1 MIGRQVTDRARA
13 GVVIAFIL
21 LIQEENPM
29 KHPVSA
35 IFLLIALLLPAA
47 PVQAADEIVEK
58 TYCTQGIAYES
69 IDALKLDLLNN
80 AKKAVIDELF
90 GEFIVASTAV
100 ENFVVTKDQIQ
111 TSSLGFVRV
120 EGNTKFHNG
129 EDFAD
134 VCVTIAGYVTA
145 EDRAKF
151 VPEPLD
157 NKYCDA
163 DDDMTTSQ
171 LIAYVKDETIIQA
184 LIEYDPKLKAAD
196 KDSLLQLVQKVTYL
210 ESGFISDTQTYCA
223 TFEGEV
229 VPVEVMAFLGTD
241 SIEEEAKASVLSEG
255 LVAYYS
261 FDNEDANDSSENG
274 NHGTLYGDP
283 QTVSGIRELALQ
295 FGDYNNPDH
304 IIVANSNSLSSVDNF
319 TYSLWF
325 NLLEHTSQDGNGG
338 VVSQFGAQT
347 LLGKS
352 GDRTGIFLYVQ
363 RSTSDGLWY
372 PKVANGGC
380 DLQGGGCGSGQ
391 VIMETESGM
400 GVNLDEWHM
409 LTVTHDDRHVRLYLD
424 GVLQH
429 ELATE
434 RFLLDTTM
442 ATRPIYMGWELGGT
456 NEANMWYP
464 LTGMLDE
471 VRIYDRALNEAE
483 IQTLYEQDA
492 PNTVVQR

>member
-1 MIGRQVTDRARA
+1 
-13 GVVIAFIL
+13 
-21 LIQEENPM
+21 M
-29 KHPVSA
+29 KHPLSL
-35 IFLLIALLLPAA
+35 IFLLFSLFLPAA
-47 PVQAADEIVEK
+47 PPMQAADDVIEK
-58 TYCTQGIAYES
+58 TYCTQGIAYDS
-69 IDALKLDLLNN
+69 IDDLKLDLLNN

-134 VCVTIAGYVTA
+134 VCVTIAGYVTT

-163 DDDMTTSQ
+163 DDDMTTAQ
-171 LIAYVKDETIIQA
+171 LIAYVKDETIIQS
-184 LIEYDPKLKAAD
+184 LIEHEPKLKGAD
-196 KDSLLQLVQKVTYL
+196 KDSLLQLVQRVEYL

-241 SIEEEAKASVLSEG
+241 SIEEEPKASILSEG

-261 FDNEDANDSSENG
+261 FDNGDANDASENG
-274 NHGTLYGDP
+274 NHGTLHGDP
-283 QTVSGIRELALQ
+283 ETASGVKGMALQ

-304 IIVANSNSLSSVDNF
+304 VIVANSNSLSSVDDF

-325 NLLEHTSQDGNGG
+325 NLLDHTSQDGNGG

-352 GDRTGIFLYVQ
+352 GDRTGIFLYAQ

-380 DLQGGGCGSGQ
+380 DLTGGGCGSGQ

-400 GVNLDEWHM
+400 GVNLGEWHM
-409 LTVTHDDRHVRLYLD
+409 ITVTHDDQRVRLYLD
-424 GVLQH
+424 TVLQH
-429 ELATE
+429 ELITE
-434 RFLLDTTM
+434 KFLLDQTM

-471 VRIYDRALNEAE
+471 VRIYDRALNETE
-483 IQTLYEQDA
+483 IQTLYEQDV
-492 PNTVVQR
+492 PNKAVQQ